1 MSNKIDM
8 SEPKPWTV
16 FLKVCPTEWY
26 FHLMFVDLKLI
37 DRQIF
42 LQQRWVYWELEFRI
56 CSQGKP
62 HAGREGDPALLHTEE
77 KEIRRAVGKKESTAF
92 HWLNP
97 CQEGRGVF
105 LLLLGWASAVGC
117 QGFPCWSPSSAYLTF
132 LFINF
137 LMCSFGEWLHGLKSV
152 GDFASYNG
160 FRKTHVVYLLVKWS
174 NQKKQIEGQ
183 FILTQYVSNLYDH
196 FWVGV
201 ICSTCVLIMLHRTY
215 FSETMPQ
222 TFPGYTGNF
231 PFIYLSL
238 PSLSLPSWF
247 LSPIYVFY
255 TSMQEGFFFFFKQ
268 HEFKHIYW
276 RQKVE

>member
-1 MSNKIDM
+1 
-8 SEPKPWTV
+8 
-16 FLKVCPTEWY
+16 
-26 FHLMFVDLKLI
+26 
-37 DRQIF
+37 
-42 LQQRWVYWELEFRI
+42 
-56 CSQGKP
+56 
-62 HAGREGDPALLHTEE
+62 
-77 KEIRRAVGKKESTAF
+77 
-92 HWLNP
+92 
-97 CQEGRGVF
+97 
-105 LLLLGWASAVGC
+105 
-117 QGFPCWSPSSAYLTF
+117 
-132 LFINF
+132 
-137 LMCSFGEWLHGLKSV
+137 MCSFGEWFHGLKSV

-160 FRKTHVVYLLVKWS
+160 FWKTHIVYLLVKWS

-201 ICSTCVLIMLHRTY
+201 TCVLIMLHRTY

-255 TSMQEGFFFFFKQ
+255 ASMQEGFFFFFLNSMNSNIFIEDK
-268 HEFKHIYW
+268 KLN
-276 RQKVE
+276 KVKVFNKYAKT